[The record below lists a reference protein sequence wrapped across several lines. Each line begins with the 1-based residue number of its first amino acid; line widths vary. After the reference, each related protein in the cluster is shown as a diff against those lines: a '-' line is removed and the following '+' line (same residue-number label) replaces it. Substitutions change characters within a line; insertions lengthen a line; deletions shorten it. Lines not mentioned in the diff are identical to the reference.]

1 MIPGFE
7 DAILGKKAGDEFTI
21 EVTFPADY
29 HAEAL
34 KGKAAKFASKLHK
47 VEEQVLPELTEEFVK
62 RFGIESGSVEELK
75 AEVRKNMERELAQAL
90 KNSVKEQVLN
100 GLVEANQIDLP
111 KAAVAQE
118 IDTLRQQALQ
128 RFGGFQG
135 GNAPEL
141 PAELF
146 QAQAERRVRVGLL
159 LGDVIRTNEIKADDA
174 RVTSII
180 ESMATAYEDPKEVIE
195 YYQQNEQM
203 LNGVRNLA
211 IEDQA
216 IDLILS
222 KAQVTEKEVAFDEVI
237 NKSGAA
243 A

>member
-1 MIPGFE
+1 MHAPDNGSSLDHRSGTH
-7 DAILGKKAGDEFTI
+7 DAVSYTHL
-21 EVTFPADY
+21 
-29 HAEAL
+29 
-34 KGKAAKFASKLHK
+34 
-47 VEEQVLPELTEEFVK
+47 
-62 RFGIESGSVEELK
+62 
-75 AEVRKNMERELAQAL
+75 
-90 KNSVKEQVLN
+90 
-100 GLVEANQIDLP
+100 
-111 KAAVAQE
+111 
-118 IDTLRQQALQ
+118 
-128 RFGGFQG
+128 
-135 GNAPEL
+135 
-141 PAELF
+141 
-146 QAQAERRVRVGLL
+146 
-159 LGDVIRTNEIKADDA
+159 TNEIKADDA